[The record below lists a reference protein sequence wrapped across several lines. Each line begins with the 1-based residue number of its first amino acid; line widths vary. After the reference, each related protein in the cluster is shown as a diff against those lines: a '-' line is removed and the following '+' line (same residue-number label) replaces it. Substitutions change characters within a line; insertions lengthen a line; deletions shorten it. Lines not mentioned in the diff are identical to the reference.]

1 MSASWDDSGRQG
13 VQLGSGLPVE
23 VVFGLVMLVPLLLVP
38 GYGQGERVD
47 GFEPAHEDG
56 EGSQGDFSAPVLRDR
71 VTGAVLLAQGGFQLL
86 RVAVS
91 VEEV

>member
-13 VQLGSGLPVE
+13 VQLGSGLLVE

-38 GYGQGERVD
+38 GDGQGERVD

-56 EGSQGDFSAPVLRDR
+56 EGS
-71 VTGAVLLAQGGFQLL
+71 
-86 RVAVS
+86 
-91 VEEV
+91 

>member
-1 MSASWDDSGRQG
+1 MSASWDDAGRQG
-13 VQLGSGLPVE
+13 VQFCFRLPVE
-23 VVFGLVMLVPLLLVP
+23 VVFGLVMLVLLLLVP
-38 GYGQGERVD
+38 GDGQGKRVD
-47 GFEPAHEDG
+47 GFEPPNEDG

-71 VTGAVLLAQGGFQLL
+71 VTGAVLLAQGSFQLL

>member
-1 MSASWDDSGRQG
+1 M
-13 VQLGSGLPVE
+13 
-23 VVFGLVMLVPLLLVP
+23 MLVPLLLVP
-38 GYGQGERVD
+38 GDGQRERVD

-71 VTGAVLLAQGGFQLL
+71 VTWAVLLAQGGFQLL

>member
-1 MSASWDDSGRQG
+1 MSASWDDAGRQG

-23 VVFGLVMLVPLLLVP
+23 VVFGPMLLVPLLLIP
-38 GYGQGERVD
+38 GDGQGKRVD

-56 EGSQGDFSAPVLRDR
+56 EGSQGDVSAPVLRDR

>member
-1 MSASWDDSGRQG
+1 MVA
-13 VQLGSGLPVE
+13 L
-23 VVFGLVMLVPLLLVP
+23 FAFLLVP
-38 GYGQGERVD
+38 GDGQGERVE

-56 EGSQGDFSAPVLRDR
+56 EGSQGYVSAPVLRDR

-86 RVAVS
+86 RVTVS

>member
-1 MSASWDDSGRQG
+1 M
-13 VQLGSGLPVE
+13 
-23 VVFGLVMLVPLLLVP
+23 MLVPLLFIP
-38 GYGQGERVD
+38 GDGQGERID

-56 EGSQGDFSAPVLRDR
+56 EGSQSNFSAPVLRDR
-71 VTGAVLLAQGGFQLL
+71 VTWAVLLAQGGFQLL

>member
-1 MSASWDDSGRQG
+1 MSASWDDAGRQG
-13 VQLGSGLPVE
+13 VQFCFCLPVE
-23 VVFGLVMLVPLLLVP
+23 VVFGFAVLVPLLPIP
-38 GYGQGERVD
+38 GDGQGERVD

-56 EGSQGDFSAPVLRDR
+56 EGSQGDVSAPVLRDR

-91 VEEV
+91 VEEI